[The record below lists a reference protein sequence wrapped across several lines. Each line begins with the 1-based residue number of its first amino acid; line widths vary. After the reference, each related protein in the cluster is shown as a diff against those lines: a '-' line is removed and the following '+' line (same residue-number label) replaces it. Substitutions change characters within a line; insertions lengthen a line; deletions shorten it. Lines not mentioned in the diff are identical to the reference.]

1 MKKSRFI
8 PYGYTV
14 RNGRTVVEH
23 TEASVIREIFEQYI
37 NGASLKEIAESLTA
51 RKIPYTEKKDVWNK
65 ARISRIIE
73 NAKYTGDGEY
83 DPIIEEETFETA
95 VITKNA
101 RKRVE
106 IENECLGIS
115 LLRNR
120 VKCGECGYP
129 MVRHT
134 NSKYRIRESWTC
146 QNPECGCRV
155 RILDSHLLEKIN
167 VGINRI
173 IENNELMIP
182 HKRTTKATSPAV
194 EELQGKINL
203 ELTKETPSEEYIVS
217 LVSDMASQMYRET
230 DAKLMIAARVAR
242 QRASMMVQQDEF
254 CPDYFADL
262 ISYVTLDGNGK
273 VRLVTKTETVI
284 EEGTE

>member
-14 RNGRTVVEH
+14 KNGRTVVEH
-23 TEASVIREIFEQYI
+23 TEATVIREIFEQYI
-37 NGASLKEIAESLTA
+37 SGASLKEIAESLTA
-51 RKIPYTEKKDVWNK
+51 RRIPYTEKKDVWNK

-73 NAKYTGDGEY
+73 TAKYTGDGEY
-83 DPIIEEETFETA
+83 DPIIDEDIFETA
-95 VITKNA
+95 VIAKNA
-101 RKRVE
+101 RKRTE
-106 IENECLGIS
+106 IENESLGIT
-115 LLRNR
+115 LIRNR

-134 NSKYRIRESWTC
+134 NCKYRIRESWTC

-173 IENNELMIP
+173 IENTELMIP
-182 HKRTTKATSPAV
+182 SKRTTKMTSPAV
-194 EELQGKINL
+194 DELQNKINN
-203 ELTKETPSEEYIVS
+203 ELAKPEPSEEYIVS
-217 LVSDMASQMYRET
+217 LVTDMASQMYKET
-230 DAKLMIAARVAR
+230 DAKVMLAARVAR

-254 CPDYFADL
+254 TPDYFTDL
-262 ISYVTLDGNGK
+262 ISYVTLDANGK
-273 VRLVTKTETVI
+273 VKLITKTDTVI